1 MRKQH
6 KCQLLVLKIY
16 FTNLKIGHWMYVP
29 LDIICKPIFSKHV
42 MLTDAINTR
51 KI

>member
-6 KCQLLVLKIY
+6 KCQLLV
-16 FTNLKIGHWMYVP
+16 LKIGHWMYVP